1 MLAYFIKNLIDKFV
15 KKLSILVLCNALT
28 QVVSIVG
35 FIFISRIYAVAE
47 IGEYLI
53 YVAFVAL
60 LSVCAT
66 GNYEQ
71 AIFVEKREHF
81 LEKIVSLCI
90 VFCLIFLLLVFLVL
104 VTLDIEHAHYIIIA
118 VLAAAL
124 MRVGISI
131 NIAKDRL
138 VFNALYA
145 LVVSPILPILIVIN
159 GNNFSPDAQA
169 IIAIHSLTML
179 LTSLLFFSV
188 SAKYSLTS
196 MISGYRKYWLQVLAL
211 SKRYRKFP
219 QFSMPGELIGSS
231 SMRIPIFIANEY
243 FSKQM
248 AAYYGVVLRIAI
260 TPVSI
265 ILANVAQ
272 IFLHQVSSNYKNGL
286 PSFVIFIK
294 YFCGLFLV
302 GLMGCVLVVAYGED
316 LIVLVLGN
324 KYETVGILLVDILPY
339 IFMLAVV
346 SPLTSV
352 LYIFEKQNYLF
363 YNESA
368 FFLATLVCFG
378 YGAYIEDFFVGA
390 RLYAIFMAIIYTVIF
405 LEIFIILYKDKQLR
419 GKV

>member
-1 MLAYFIKNLIDKFV
+1 
-15 KKLSILVLCNALT
+15 
-28 QVVSIVG
+28 
-35 FIFISRIYAVAE
+35 
-47 IGEYLI
+47 
-53 YVAFVAL
+53 
-60 LSVCAT
+60 
-66 GNYEQ
+66 
-71 AIFVEKREHF
+71 
-81 LEKIVSLCI
+81 
-90 VFCLIFLLLVFLVL
+90 
-104 VTLDIEHAHYIIIA
+104 
-118 VLAAAL
+118 
-124 MRVGISI
+124 
-131 NIAKDRL
+131 
-138 VFNALYA
+138 
-145 LVVSPILPILIVIN
+145 
-159 GNNFSPDAQA
+159 
-169 IIAIHSLTML
+169 
-179 LTSLLFFSV
+179 
-188 SAKYSLTS
+188 
-196 MISGYRKYWLQVLAL
+196 
-211 SKRYRKFP
+211 
-219 QFSMPGELIGSS
+219 MPGELIGSS

-363 YNESA
+363 YNKSA